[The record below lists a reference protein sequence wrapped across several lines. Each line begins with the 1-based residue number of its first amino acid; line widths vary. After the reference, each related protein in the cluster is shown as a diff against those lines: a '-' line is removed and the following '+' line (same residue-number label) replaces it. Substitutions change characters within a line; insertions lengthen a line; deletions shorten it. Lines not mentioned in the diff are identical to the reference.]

1 MKIPGNK
8 KNFLKL
14 PRFEVDGKIVKQD
27 DRYVVQDNTTLKNL
41 ILSSTNLNPKK
52 ETSGHNHSGQEEV
65 YFFVSGTGEMQLD
78 EDRFPV
84 NSGDIILVKDNV
96 FHKVFNTS
104 DAEELYFVCVLPG
117 KRHN

>member
-1 MKIPGNK
+1 MKIPGK
-8 KNFLKL
+8 KNNILKL
-14 PRFEVDGKIVKQD
+14 PRFEVDGEVVKQD
-27 DRYVVQDNTTLKNL
+27 DRYVVQDNTGLKNL

-52 ETSGHNHSGQEEV
+52 ETSGHNHKGQEEV

-84 NSGDIILVKDNV
+84 NPGDIILVKDNV
-96 FHKVFNTS
+96 THKVFNTS
-104 DAEELYFVCVLPG
+104 DTEELYFVCVLHG